1 MSQYSIIPKQIGN
14 GYLGKVYQI
23 KKNEEPHDILII
35 KVFEEKA
42 INQYNHEKE
51 ILSIFA
57 NSNDP
62 YSQFI
67 IKIKNYNI
75 RLDYSDYYPYNSRY
89 LLFDNLKHGNL
100 SEYLYYME
108 SFTELSEDYVKIMC
122 YKLLKTLQF
131 MHANNVCHNKV
142 EINNIMIDDEFNPVI
157 IHFSEACLGNNNN
170 YRRDFH
176 GLANILAMLMT
187 SGKFL
192 RCKYNQ
198 TKKKYE
204 IIDNSKREY
213 RDSNFWKMFG
223 KKLEQFITFFN
234 SLIKPKNIN
243 VDDLLKSEW
252 LKGINND
259 NFAKIDNNFKIY
271 LKERHNNI
279 NNLKKLEKIEINDID
294 SILNKPMDTNNSLF
308 NHLIFDNVRSLDCN
322 NDENKIFNL
331 EIQKID
337 NNELNGIYFNYIEI
351 IIKVNEENN
360 KNNILYNFM
369 YEFQKIIED
378 MKENIKVELDEQYLS
393 YTINFDE
400 DKEEEEEKKDDLDND
415 KDDNSDND
423 KEEECCDFLND
434 DDMSCDDDDNDEPLI
449 IKVDLLQYNNKL
461 NLDNIYNDKYYLL
474 FDYVQG
480 EIYDYYT
487 YLKILKEKA
496 KSLLSKTINK

>member
-1 MSQYSIIPKQIGN
+1 
-14 GYLGKVYQI
+14 
-23 KKNEEPHDILII
+23 
-35 KVFEEKA
+35 
-42 INQYNHEKE
+42 
-51 ILSIFA
+51 
-57 NSNDP
+57 
-62 YSQFI
+62 
-67 IKIKNYNI
+67 
-75 RLDYSDYYPYNSRY
+75 
-89 LLFDNLKHGNL
+89 
-100 SEYLYYME
+100 
-108 SFTELSEDYVKIMC
+108 
-122 YKLLKTLQF
+122 
-131 MHANNVCHNKV
+131 
-142 EINNIMIDDEFNPVI
+142 
-157 IHFSEACLGNNNN
+157 
-170 YRRDFH
+170 
-176 GLANILAMLMT
+176 
-187 SGKFL
+187 
-192 RCKYNQ
+192 
-198 TKKKYE
+198 
-204 IIDNSKREY
+204 
-213 RDSNFWKMFG
+213 
-223 KKLEQFITFFN
+223 
-234 SLIKPKNIN
+234 
-243 VDDLLKSEW
+243 
-252 LKGINND
+252 
-259 NFAKIDNNFKIY
+259 
-271 LKERHNNI
+271 
-279 NNLKKLEKIEINDID
+279 
-294 SILNKPMDTNNSLF
+294 MDTNNSLF

-337 NNELNGIYFNYIEI
+337 NNELNGIYFNYIES

-415 KDDNSDND
+415 KDENSDND

-434 DDMSCDDDDNDEPLI
+434 DDMSCDDDDNEPLI